1 MDYQY
6 ETTQH
11 NIYIQTKQT
20 SFLWA
25 TLSLREYLREKA
37 AESRHDE
44 TSAYLMFIAGSV
56 LFVGGILETLF
67 VSETVNW
74 ILFVPVGLS
83 PTPGCMLGLALTLSG
98 LVLITFGLVA
108 GIYFARDRAWYMKEL
123 RNNEVVER
131 NIIRKRRRMKAI
143 KPKTAKP

>member
-1 MDYQY
+1 MDYKY
-6 ETTQH
+6 ETTRH
-11 NIYIQTKQT
+11 NIYIQTKQS
-20 SFLWA
+20 SFLWT

-67 VSETVNW
+67 IAEAVNW
-74 ILFVPVGLS
+74 ILFVPVGFS

-98 LVLITFGLVA
+98 LVLITFGLAA
-108 GIYFARDRAWYMKEL
+108 GTYFARDRAWYMKEL
-123 RNNEVVER
+123 QNSEVVER
-131 NIIRKRRRMKAI
+131 NIIRKRRQIRAT
-143 KPKTAKP
+143 KPKTPN